1 MAGEVWREYDAGGR
15 ALRLLEAGDGAGAL
29 GRRSWRGAL
38 EMCALLAG
46 AAGGGG
52 GSVQGGLG
60 GSRVLELGAG
70 AGLAGLFAARH
81 CGPASVTLTERPHG
95 ALLSLLRRNAE
106 AHASSSPP
114 SACSHSPPGADHCRD
129 IRVRMLDWRS
139 APGVDADA
147 LALMLSVGNDE
158 REGEVEVESGG
169 AGTPEL
175 VLDAQFDVVLA
186 SECVYSWEAALT
198 LPCAVRAA
206 LAPGGRAVFLHIVRE
221 VAVQETL
228 LAGLRGEGLRVAVR
242 EGAAGEAAGA
252 GAGADGSGMPGDVG
266 RSGRFL
272 LVLADRAD
280 APAAAWPD
288 PAGPDPAGGLRWL
301 RDSDD
306 LAAAAEGRPPGAGAP

>member
-1 MAGEVWREYDAGGR
+1 M
-15 ALRLLEAGDGAGAL
+15 
-29 GRRSWRGAL
+29 
-38 EMCALLAG
+38 
-46 AAGGGG
+46 
-52 GSVQGGLG
+52 
-60 GSRVLELGAG
+60 LELGAG

-114 SACSHSPPGADHCRD
+114 SAGPPPPPSADRCRD
-129 IRVRMLDWRS
+129 IRVRVLDWRT

-147 LALMLSVGNDE
+147 LSLMLAVGNDE
-158 REGEVEVESGG
+158 REGEGEVECGG
-169 AGTPEL
+169 PGSPGAAEAGAPEL
-175 VLDAQFDVVLA
+175 ELNAQFDVVLA

-206 LAPGGRAVFLHIVRE
+206 LAPGGRAVLLHIVRE

-228 LAGLRGEGLRVAVR
+228 LAGLRAEGLRVAVR
-242 EGAAGEAAGA
+242 EGAAGEAAGG
-252 GAGADGSGMPGDVG
+252 GACACGGGMPGDVG

-288 PAGPDPAGGLRWL
+288 PAGPAPAGGLRWL
-301 RDSDD
+301 RDADD
-306 LAAAAEGRPPGAGAP
+306 FAAAAEGRPPAAP